1 MRLRKFHLAATLVLA
16 AGLCLAQTDPGPPGG
31 TAGAGKPITGLT
43 AGELDFFNNSAAPTF
58 AEVEDVADGLGP
70 RFNLDACGGCH
81 AFPALGG
88 SSPAVN
94 PQVSRLAVMAPGNTL
109 PSFLTANGP
118 VREVRFVKN
127 ADGTPD
133 GGVHALLTI
142 AGPPDKPAD
151 FNIQQPDVA
160 GQQRRNNV
168 IFRIPTPTFG
178 NGLIESISETTLRN
192 NLSSDPGGLK
202 AKNGITGHLNTSG
215 NDGTITRFGWKAQNK
230 S

>member
-16 AGLCLAQTDPGPPGG
+16 AGLCLAQTDPGPRGG

-70 RFNLDACGGCH
+70 RFNLDSCGGCH
-81 AFPALGG
+81 AHPALGG
-88 SSPAVN
+88 SSPATN
-94 PQVSRLAVMAPGNTL
+94 PQVARAAVMAPGNTV
-109 PSFLTANGP
+109 PSFLTINGP

-127 ADGTPD
+127 SDGSAD
-133 GGVHALLTI
+133 GGVHALFTI
-142 AGPPDKPAD
+142 SGRGDKPAGCS
-151 FNIQQPDVA
+151 IQQPDFA

-178 NGLIESISETTLRN
+178 NGLIEAITDTMLRN
-192 NLSSDPGGLK
+192 NLASDPGGLK
-202 AKNGITGHLNTSG
+202 DHLGIN
-215 NDGTITRFGWKAQNK
+215 
-230 S
+230 